1 MSHAI
6 AFNPYTM
13 TGQTAHDEDCIL
25 AYLVDALESDELI
38 VFPDGKVTTLSGEYV
53 AHAKIVGMGNGICC

>member
-13 TGQTAHDEDCIL
+13 TGMNDHDTDCLIVFMAEL
-25 AYLVDALESDELI
+25 EEELV

-53 AHAKIVGMGNGICC
+53 AHAKIVGVGNGICC